1 MLEPAACVPE
11 AGAPGVPSARAARA
25 AAFLP
30 SLTDVAFIVPILAL
44 FIALSGAQVLLGD
57 GDTGWHLL
65 TGKWILAN
73 GRVPDQ
79 DLFSYTKA
87 GQPWIAWEWL
97 WDAAFGWVYLHWGL
111 AAVLVV
117 NIVVLGTVSAW
128 LFRLA
133 RRSADN
139 SLLAILFTILAMSTT
154 SIHWLARPHLMSWL
168 LILAFY
174 SLLERAQAGR
184 PRGLLWLPLLTVLW
198 TNLHGGFIIG
208 LIVVGA
214 YALGELIRFAVEP
227 EGGPRRAALGQAR
240 RYLVVL
246 AACAVATLLNP
257 YGYKLHVHIFG
268 YLSEPYHFGNIT
280 EYLSLSFHHPIG
292 KFLTLMILL
301 GAVAAAWDVWHRRF
315 VYPLL
320 LVVWAYAALLSARNI
335 PVFVILAAPRVAACA
350 ADLLARLERADVAGW
365 LRRGVAGFNRF
376 GRDIGVVDRLT
387 RIPVLSLAAVLML
400 ALLFRAEVSA
410 KFRAE
415 YDPQRYPARAVEFL
429 REQGLLERVYTD
441 DEWGDYLIFRL
452 YPQLKVFIDGR
463 SDFYGG
469 EFERAYVQVLRARWN
484 WEKPLNA
491 YGVQT
496 VLLPVDSPL
505 APTLKECSR
514 WRTVYDD
521 RVALVFRRAV
531 SPRREGAGAEGVQAS
546 AVSDGGVVAVAGLPN
561 LTPVI
566 HGSQSYAR
574 R

>member
-1 MLEPAACVPE
+1 M
-11 AGAPGVPSARAARA
+11 
-25 AAFLP
+25 AFLP

-44 FIALSGAQVLLGD
+44 FLALSGAQFLLGD
-57 GDTGWHLL
+57 GDTGWHLV

-79 DLFSYTKA
+79 DLFSFTKA

-97 WDAAFGWVYLHWGL
+97 WDVAFGWLYLHWGL
-111 AAVLVV
+111 AAVVLV

-133 RRSADN
+133 RRSAD
-139 SLLAILFTILAMSTT
+139 SPLLAIVFTVIAVVCT
-154 SIHWLARPHLMSWL
+154 SMHWLARPHLMSWVL
-168 LILAFY
+168 LLAFY
-174 SLLERAQAGR
+174 SLLERARAGR

-214 YALGELIRFAVEP
+214 YAAGELIRFAVEP

-246 AACAVATLLNP
+246 AACAAATLLNP

-268 YLSEPYHFGNIT
+268 YLSEPFHFENIS
-280 EYLSLSFHHPIG
+280 EYVSLNFRHPMG

-301 GAVAAAWDVWHRRF
+301 GAVAAAWDLWRRRF

-320 LVVWAYAALLSARNI
+320 LVAWAYAALLSARNI
-335 PVFVILAAPRVAACA
+335 PIFAILAAPRVAACA

-376 GRDIGVVDRLT
+376 GRDIGVVERLT
-387 RIPVLSLAAVLML
+387 RIPAVSVAAVLVL
-400 ALLFRAEVSA
+400 ALLFRAEASVEFQA
-410 KFRAE
+410 RF
-415 YDPQRYPARAVEFL
+415 DPQRYPARAVEFL
-429 REQGLLERVYTD
+429 RQQGLLERVYAHD
-441 DEWGDYLIFRL
+441 QWGDYLIFRL
-452 YPQLKVFIDGR
+452 YPHVKVFVDGR
-463 SDFYGG
+463 SDFYGA
-469 EFERAYVQVLRARWN
+469 EFERASVEVLRARWN

-491 YGVQT
+491 HGVQT

-546 AVSDGGVVAVAGLPN
+546 AVSDGGSVAVARPP
-561 LTPVI
+561 TSTHVI
-566 HGSQSYAR
+566 RGSQSYAR